1 MTGLIKHYCTTHKD
15 EKAVIYCGKCGRY
28 FCESCFSKTHKD
40 MNKSHS
46 PTFTYVSDFK
56 NYNEFP
62 TKQIKTDDTLSKS
75 ASHVNKDTFFTQKI
89 YICLLHLHVLRN
101 SRFQFSFALIIF
113 IYLFINHISFGTKI
127 QLIN

>member
-75 ASHVNKDTFFTQKI
+75 ASHVNKDTLFYSKYIFAFCIFTFSIFICFNNI
-89 YICLLHLHVLRN
+89 YL
-101 SRFQFSFALIIF
+101 F